1 LASSPSSPTEATMT
15 GQITNLAAQAAIVER
30 QRAAAQ
36 RRRS

>member
-1 LASSPSSPTEATMT
+1 MT

-30 QRAAAQ
+30 QRAAAR